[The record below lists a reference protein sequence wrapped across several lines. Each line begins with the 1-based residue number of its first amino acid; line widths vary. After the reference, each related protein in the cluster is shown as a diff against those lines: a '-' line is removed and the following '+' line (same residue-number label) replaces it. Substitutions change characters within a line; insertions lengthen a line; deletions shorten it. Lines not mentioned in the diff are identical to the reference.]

1 MVMIELLREYL
12 PAILVAVVIGLIV
25 GFLIFRPRQSV
36 RLTDSAPL
44 RPHMTSSKDSS
55 RRDRR
60 SEAGDLA
67 SEAAA
72 AASDVTGELIGA
84 PVHRHLSGGAES
96 ADDLVRLKGIGPKL
110 AEILR
115 ARGFTRFE
123 QLAHLTPAEVDLL
136 DQQIGPFGGRIRRD
150 RIVEQ
155 AAYLARGDV
164 DGFEQHFGKL

>member
-1 MVMIELLREYL
+1 MGMTELLLEYL
-12 PAILVAVVIGLIV
+12 PAILIALVIGLIV
-25 GFLIFRPRQSV
+25 GFLIFRPRQRV

-44 RPHMTSSKDSS
+44 RPHMTS

-60 SEAGDLA
+60 SETRDLA

-84 PVHRHLSGGAES
+84 PVHRHLSGGGEK
-96 ADDLVRLKGIGPKL
+96 ADDFLRIKGVGPKL
-110 AEILR
+110 ADLLHE
-115 ARGFTRFE
+115 RGFLRFE
-123 QLAHLTPAEVDLL
+123 QLAHLTSEEIDRL
-136 DQQIGPFGGRIRRD
+136 DAQLGPFSGRIRRD

-164 DGFEQHFGKL
+164 DGFEERFGKLSS